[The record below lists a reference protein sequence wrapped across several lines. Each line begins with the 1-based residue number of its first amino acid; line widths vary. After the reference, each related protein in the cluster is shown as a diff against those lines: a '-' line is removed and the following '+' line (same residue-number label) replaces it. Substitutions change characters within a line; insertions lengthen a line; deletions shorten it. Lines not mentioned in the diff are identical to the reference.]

1 MANINPSKPN
11 QGNILGKSPILQAG
25 EDRTAKEAMSNREVV
40 SKAMR
45 PALGSNMKDVKKS
58 ITPTTRSKPFG
69 EY

>member
-1 MANINPSKPN
+1 MANINPTKPN
-11 QGNILGKSPILQAG
+11 QGNILNKSPILQP
-25 EDRTAKEAMSNREVV
+25 EDRATQEATANREVV

-58 ITPTTRSKPFG
+58 ITPTTRSKPYG

>member
-25 EDRTAKEAMSNREVV
+25 GDRTEKEATAKREVV

-45 PALGSNMKDVKKS
+45 PALGSNLKDMQKS